1 MKDKQKEKNI
11 LIEDFFTGL
20 ILMQRV
26 LIFSSEIQ
34 NYITQSNEEKLK
46 GNFAEELL
54 NYILS
59 ISKPLKHIRYFAEK
73 ILPTL

>member
-1 MKDKQKEKNI
+1 MKDKQKQKNI

-59 ISKPLKHIRYFAEK
+59 IFKPLKHIRYFAEK